1 MAAATVDLTSPITSS
16 FSASRAWSQSG
27 FGERHFRVID
37 FAEVNTAK
45 GSTLAQNDTI
55 DAVKIPAGSFV
66 KDVIV
71 RMLVPCAVASTTMQ
85 VGDSNVATGYIASV
99 ALDAAANTVAAA
111 SGTAILT
118 LSAGSTVT
126 TYSGGVYYATAD
138 AVRLKLN
145 SSSAATTGKVEV
157 SAFIIPLGTGTTI

>member
-1 MAAATVDLTSPITSS
+1 MAAATVNLTSPLTSS
-16 FSASRAWSQSG
+16 YTASRAWAQTG

-37 FAEVNTAK
+37 FAEANTAK

-71 RMLVPCAVASTTMQ
+71 RMLVPSAASTTMQ
-85 VGDSNVATGYIASV
+85 VGDSTAATNYISSV
-99 ALDAAANTVAAA
+99 ALDAAANTVSAA

-118 LSAGSTVT
+118 LTAGATVSS
-126 TYSGGVYYATAD
+126 YSGGVYYAAAD
-138 AVRLKLN
+138 AVRLALN